1 MKRENRRI
9 AAMSWGGGDDDG
21 PPKPPKP
28 MTDSTSKLFQLS
40 QIEDLPE
47 NGNNAQM
54 TYIIAKNPAVL
65 AQLMKENER
74 RLVNPSTYTTQAS
87 VFNVVSVEIDEATE
101 NKPVED
107 VAMRTAQ
114 IPAMDLN
121 SLQQEKVDVVDS
133 SSQPSPPSL
142 PNPEILGTSNEVEP
156 AVVYPVISPSGLPP
170 SGSDKTRSLERNA
183 SQNNTMPSVF
193 SRISSLER
201 RQQDLKSNPR
211 SQSLI
216 RQYSAGVQQAEMPT
230 TMRSASLERNQQLPY
245 NFKNNYSNFE
255 KFQNPIPPPPP
266 YIKSMN
272 PVQKGGSLE
281 RSQAIMMND
290 LMRKYYDQRAIT
302 DAQKPRSGGSLERN
316 SQYQQFLIV
325 QKQQLQQQLQAQQAH
340 VQAQK
345 QHQMQLQQQQEELI
359 EENIYDFGGVHVKSC
374 ASIALK
380 KSIERGMIPPTAFR
394 TFDPN
399 NSGPSSLEINRP
411 ITPLQMQQQQIQ
423 QQQQQQQSFRQPSPN
438 IVSRMMIFQQ
448 GTSQPVRP
456 PPIQYQNPMLQK
468 PNFPPNQNFYIPP
481 SQPEPLQM
489 SMQVRKVSLSVD
501 FTSVFLVNFVLI
513 MSLFSVVLDF
523 HMILVNYFIVQKIT

>member
-501 FTSVFLVNFVLI
+501 FSSVFF
-513 MSLFSVVLDF
+513 
-523 HMILVNYFIVQKIT
+523 